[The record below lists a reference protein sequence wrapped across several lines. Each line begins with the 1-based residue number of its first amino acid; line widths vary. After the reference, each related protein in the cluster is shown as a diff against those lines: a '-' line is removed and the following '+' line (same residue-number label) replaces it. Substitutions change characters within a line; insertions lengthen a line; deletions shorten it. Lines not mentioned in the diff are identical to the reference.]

1 MMICILRKSVALL
14 ALMSVAVGAFGESHE
29 ARQYKLVKNVSS
41 LKEGDTLIVAN
52 REYGVAM
59 GVARANNHNRYAEKL
74 VFVDDST
81 VVVDLNEKADEVV
94 LKRSRSKFFRL
105 YTAKDSCLAATG
117 KNYKNYL
124 SSVLESKINGT
135 TADAE
140 ITINSN
146 GDATVQ
152 FQIKKPDNDGCVL
165 GFNNDNNLF
174 ACYRRY
180 VRQLPVQLYKK
191 TSFSHLTFDGNDAN
205 ASNKAV
211 ADGAGTANNNVVLQ
225 RSFVADGGW
234 YTLCLPFALTEEEIK
249 DQFRGATFEEFESV
263 GSDGQGTT
271 LGFKKVSSTVAGV
284 PYLVRPTA
292 DVVNPVFLNKA
303 IIADEGTSTNIINPS
318 DGAEYSFVGVIDPEN
333 LDAAGANVRFLG
345 GKDGTELLAPDGSG
359 AKLKGLRAY
368 FVLPSNNGGG
378 ASESAKIAIDG
389 TATSISATELGAQT
403 PKPGVYRLDGT
414 YAGRDAEG
422 LAKGLYIIN
431 GKKTILK

>member
-14 ALMSVAVGAFGESHE
+14 ALMSVAVGAFAESHE
-29 ARQYKLVKNVSS
+29 ARQYKLVKNISS

-59 GVARANNHNRYAEKL
+59 GVTRGTNPNRYAEKV

-81 VVVDLNEKADEVV
+81 VVDLHGKVSEVV
-94 LKRSRSKFFRL
+94 LKKSGTKYFRF
-105 YTAKDSCLAATG
+105 YTAADSCLAATG
-117 KNYKNYL
+117 KYDDNNYL
-124 SSVLESKINGT
+124 VSVHESKIKDKSANALLTFDGQGN
-135 TADAE
+135 AK
-140 ITINSN
+140 I
-146 GDATVQ
+146 V
-152 FQIKKPDNDGCVL
+152 FQVSKPSKAGSVLKYNYDNDM
-165 GFNNDNNLF
+165 FS
-174 ACYRRY
+174 CY
-180 VRQLPVQLYKK
+180 LPSSSNKVVQLYKK

-225 RSFVADGGW
+225 RSFIADGGW
-234 YTLCLPFALTEEEIK
+234 YTLCLPFALTEEEING
-249 DQFRGATFEEFESV
+249 QFRGATFEEFESV

-303 IIADEGTSTNIINPS
+303 ILVDEGASTNIINPL

-389 TATSISATELGAQT
+389 TATSISATELGTQT